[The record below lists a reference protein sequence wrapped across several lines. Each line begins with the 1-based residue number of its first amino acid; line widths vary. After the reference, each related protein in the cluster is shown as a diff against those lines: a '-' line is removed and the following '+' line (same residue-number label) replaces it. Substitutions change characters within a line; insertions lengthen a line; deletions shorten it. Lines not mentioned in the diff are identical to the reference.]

1 MEEKLAI
8 FIKDEFG
15 LEAEALKD
23 LPQEKKQELY
33 NECHM
38 SAMAEVTGQGAEVSE
53 RFRLLL
59 GCIRL
64 LGYEESAAELEKFG
78 EETAAAG
85 GAPPAPKRKNEAKA
99 AEYNDK
105 GYVLATGR
113 GKKINYAK
121 ALKWFKKAAR
131 LGDLNAM
138 NNIGATYERNIGV
151 KQDYRKAMKW
161 YLKAAGFENAC
172 AMSNIGNLYE
182 QGLGVAVDYALARK
196 WYEKASRR
204 GETYATVK
212 LGYLY
217 EDGRGVKKDY
227 AKALALYQ
235 EAAAKGSRD
244 GISYLGG
251 LYYAGKGVE
260 KDYAR
265 AMELFWEAANKGC
278 KESLTTIAMMYAK
291 GQGVEQDYA
300 YAVELFEEAAEY
312 DGAWATCMLGRLAL
326 KGRGCDRDYA
336 KAFACIRKAAAL
348 GQEDAIRGL
357 AYMYARGCGVQKD
370 MAEALKLLRKA
381 QQAGDKKAA
390 KVLRLYGKYCVKGA
404 PEGFYVDD
412 KGGIHFV
419 EYRPLGAP
427 EGFYVDDKGIWD
439 AKLLNKAV
447 TYATKMHKGQLRKGK
462 PVPYITHP
470 LEVMSIL
477 YRMGADSDLM
487 VAGLL
492 HDVVED
498 TDATYED
505 IAVKF
510 GRDIA
515 SLVAAHSEDKAKP
528 WRERKEENFRAI
540 AAAED
545 KRVRLL
551 VMADK
556 LANMRDIAQD
566 YAELGDRLWERFN
579 AGKEE
584 QKWYYTKSAEV
595 LKPVAA
601 NAQAAWAYEEYAK
614 LVRSVF
620 GAN

>member
-15 LEAEALKD
+15 LEAEALKK
-23 LPQEKKQELY
+23 LSKGQKQELY

-64 LGYEESAAELEKFG
+64 LGYGESADELEKFG

-99 AEYNDK
+99 AEYNEK
-105 GYVLATGR
+105 GYAFATGK

-121 ALKWFKKAAR
+121 ALKWFKKAAK

-151 KQDYRKAMKW
+151 KQDYQKAMEW
-161 YLKAAGFENAC
+161 YLKAAGRENAC

-182 QGLGVAVDYALARK
+182 QGLGVAVDYAAARK

-326 KGRGCDRDYA
+326 KGRGCDKDYA
-336 KAFACIRKAAAL
+336 KAFACIQKAAAL
-348 GQEDAIRGL
+348 GQEDATRAL

-390 KVLRLYGKYCVKGA
+390 KVLRLYGKYCVKS
-404 PEGFYVDD
+404 
-412 KGGIHFV
+412 
-419 EYRPLGAP
+419 PL

-528 WRERKEENFRAI
+528 WRARKEEDFRAI

-545 KRVRLL
+545 KRVKLL

-566 YAELGDRLWERFN
+566 YAELGDMLWERFN

-584 QKWYYTKSAEV
+584 QKWYYTRSAEV

-601 NAQAAWAYEEYAK
+601 NAQAAWAYEEYEK

-620 GAN
+620 GAA